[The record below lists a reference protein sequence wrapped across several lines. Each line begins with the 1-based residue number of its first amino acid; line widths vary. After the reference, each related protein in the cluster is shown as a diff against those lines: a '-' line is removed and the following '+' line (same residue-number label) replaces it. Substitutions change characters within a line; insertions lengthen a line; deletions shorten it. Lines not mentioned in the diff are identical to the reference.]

1 MYTQD
6 DLYLIIDFLEDQLDN
21 IRESVDDECSI
32 GSGEEETMCEFTI
45 KVIKSL
51 IKE

>member
-6 DLYLIIDFLEDQLDN
+6 DLYLIIDFLEDQLGN
-21 IRESVDDECSI
+21 ISESVDDECSI
-32 GSGEEETMCEFTI
+32 GREEDETMCEFTI
-45 KVIKSL
+45 EIIKSL

>member
-6 DLYLIIDFLEDQLDN
+6 DLYLIIDFLEDQLEN
-21 IRESVDDECSI
+21 IRDSVDDECS
-32 GSGEEETMCEFTI
+32 SGYEEEETMCEFTI
-45 KVIKSL
+45 EVIKSL

>member
-6 DLYLIIDFLEDQLDN
+6 DLYLIIDFLEDQLGN

-32 GSGEEETMCEFTI
+32 GCGEEEIMCELTI
-45 KVIKSL
+45 EVIKSL